1 MNAIIS
7 AFCGLSLFGC
17 VWSATGSIL
26 HGLTAACMVVLVHAQ
41 VSRIVEAIQNSKK

>member
-26 HGLTAACMVVLVHAQ
+26 HGMTAVSVVLLVHIQ
-41 VSRIVEAIQNSKK
+41 VSRIVEAIENAKK